1 MIESIIVGMLAGY
14 LAGKLIRGG
23 GFGWLGNLLLGLI
36 GGAVGGWLFDLLNIS
51 WGGTVGQIGT
61 AFVGALVILYIASL
75 IKK

>member
-1 MIESIIVGMLAGY
+1 MLAGY

-36 GGAVGGWLFDLLNIS
+36 GGAVGGWLFEQFNIT
-51 WGGTVGQIGT
+51 WGGIVGQIGT
-61 AFVGALVILYIASL
+61 ALCGALVILYVASL